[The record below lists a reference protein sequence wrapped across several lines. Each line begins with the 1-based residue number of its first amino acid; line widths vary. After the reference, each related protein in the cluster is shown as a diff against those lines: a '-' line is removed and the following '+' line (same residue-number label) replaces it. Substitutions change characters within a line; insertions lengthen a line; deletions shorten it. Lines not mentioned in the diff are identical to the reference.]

1 MLGGDKTKE
10 KLAVLSSL
18 MVLSLLFTS
27 TTVLAVEEI
36 VKVRFYFIDSGS
48 CLVTSGDVSDPLWE
62 GVGGGAL
69 MLSGR
74 ADGDYYEQPVDGTIF
89 EGYLMDNLAARG
101 CLLLRWTETDNSKRW
116 VSVTFYSTATSI
128 GVYFNDPVVLGSISM
143 FSANPNDYIRF
154 KGIYYDGSKIQKIS
168 GIAGLM
174 IIQSSEEGYVIVMQL
189 RDDTLPNFWEHSMFR
204 AIWSNVDIVMPGY
217 PQIPAAQVFMW
228 NVEIMG

>member
-1 MLGGDKTKE
+1 MKGKF
-10 KLAVLSSL
+10 AVILSL

-27 TTVLAVEEI
+27 TAVLAEEET
-36 VKVRFYFIDSGS
+36 VKIKFYFIESGS
-48 CLVTSGDVSDPLWE
+48 CLVTCGDVSDPLWE
-62 GVGGGAL
+62 GVGAGAL
-69 MLSGR
+69 MLSGK
-74 ADGDYYEQPVDGTIF
+74 ADGEYYEQPADGTIF
-89 EGYLMDNLAARG
+89 KGYLMDNLAARG

-154 KGIYYDGSKIQKIS
+154 KGIYYDGSKIQRIS

-174 IIQSSEEGYVIVMQL
+174 IIQFSEEGYGIVMQL
-189 RDDTLPNFWEHSMFR
+189 RDDTLSNFWEHSMFR

-228 NVEIMG
+228 NVEITP